1 MALFSAALGLAGSMY
16 GANKAAKSQAASLAQ
31 QQYEFDRNRE
41 LQNANMAIGLDDRR
55 LQQEENQYQ
64 RAMERI
70 NRRKTGD
77 ERRYQMSEYEGY
89 QEQLLSERRD
99 VIERQ
104 LMSDKEAARKSQ
116 FELEQYLQNR
126 DLAQGERNEAM
137 AALREAQAVASGER
151 DEDKRRL
158 LEDRA
163 KSDIEREFVV
173 EQYQQAQDTYA
184 AERAEQNQFRDML
197 MGRIDSVQA
206 NSQDFASSLGMPME
220 VDPMTQGDVDAEY
233 QTRADEYMSDVDRA
247 AQGMASSAETTLVR
261 RGMSDSTLAEDTR
274 AQLTRQVADQYTKA
288 RRAAYD
294 DATKYISG
302 RQAMNSADRN
312 AQMDRRKYLVGENT
326 SLEGMAMNGML
337 QLPGVASTTGQYNLL
352 NAVPTGIYDRNVASA
367 NDYQAPIAIGTG
379 IYDNLNV
386 GSQLS
391 GYLNTPSAASAGYS
405 QIQSGIYNPMSMS
418 FGNAANSF
426 SNASSMGNQMI
437 STAQNNYA
445 NASKAAA
452 AAGTGLADSFANF
465 TNELG
470 PGWSWFDQNSE
481 KTPAKSGDK
490 G

>member
-1 MALFSAALGLAGSMY
+1 MALFSAALGLAGSVY

-41 LQNANMAIGLDDRR
+41 LQQANMAIGLDDRR

-89 QEQLLSERRD
+89 QDQLLAERRD

-116 FELEQYLQNR
+116 FELEQYLQNK
-126 DLAQGERNEAM
+126 DLAQSERDEGL
-137 AALREAQAVASGER
+137 AALREAKAIASGER

-173 EQYQQAQDTYA
+173 QQYQEAQNTFA
-184 AERAEQNQFRDML
+184 AEREEQNQFRDML

-206 NSQDFASSLGMPME
+206 NSQDFANSLGMLPE
-220 VDPMTQGDVDAEY
+220 IDRVSQGDVDAEY
-233 QTRADEYMSDVDRA
+233 QVRADEYMSDVDRA

-274 AQLTRQVADQYTKA
+274 AQLTRQVSDQYTKA

-294 DATKYISG
+294 DASKYISG
-302 RQAMNSADRN
+302 RQAMTSNDRN
-312 AQMDRRKYLVGENT
+312 AEMDRRKYLVTENT
-326 SLEGMAMNGML
+326 GLEGMAMNGML

-352 NAVPTGIYDRNVASA
+352 NAVPTGIYDRNISSA
-367 NDYQAPIAIGTG
+367 NDYQAPMAIGTG
-379 IYDNLNV
+379 IYDNMNI
-386 GSQLS
+386 SAQLS
-391 GYLNTPSAASAGYS
+391 NYLNTPSAASTGYG

-418 FGNAANSF
+418 FGNPANAFNNVANMS
-426 SNASSMGNQMI
+426 NQML
-437 STAQNNYA
+437 SSSQANYA
-445 NASKAAA
+445 NASKTAME
-452 AAGTGLADSFANF
+452 AGKGMATSFATF
-465 TNELG
+465 SDELE
-470 PGWSWFDQNSE
+470 SWWNKDDATT
-481 KTPAKSGDK
+481 KGGGDK
-490 G
+490 

>member
-1 MALFSAALGLAGSMY
+1 MALFSAALGLAGSAY
-16 GANKAAKSQAASLAQ
+16 GAYSASKSQAAALGQ

-41 LQNANMAIGLDDRR
+41 LQQANMAIGLDDRR

-89 QEQLLSERRD
+89 QDQLLAERRD

-104 LMSDKEAARKSQ
+104 LTSDKEAARKSQ
-116 FELEQYLQNR
+116 FELEQYLQNK
-126 DLAQGERNEAM
+126 DLAQSERDEGL
-137 AALREAQAVASGER
+137 AALREAKAIASGER

-173 EQYQQAQDTYA
+173 QQYQEAQNTFA
-184 AERAEQNQFRDML
+184 AEREEQNQFRDML

-206 NSQDFASSLGMPME
+206 NSQDFANSLGMLPE
-220 VDPMTQGDVDAEY
+220 IDRVSQGDVDAEY
-233 QTRADEYMSDVDRA
+233 QVRADEYMSDVDRA

-274 AQLTRQVADQYTKA
+274 AQLTRQVSDQYTKA

-294 DATKYISG
+294 DASKYISG
-302 RQAMNSADRN
+302 RQAMTSNDRN
-312 AQMDRRKYLVGENT
+312 AEMDRRKYLVTENT
-326 SLEGMAMNGML
+326 GLEGMAMNGML

-352 NAVPTGIYDRNVASA
+352 NAVPTGIYDRNISSA
-367 NDYQAPIAIGTG
+367 NDYQAPMAIGTG
-379 IYDNLNV
+379 IYDNMNI

-391 GYLNTPSAASAGYS
+391 GYLNRPSAASTGYG
-405 QIQSGIYNPMSMS
+405 QIQSGVYNPMSMN
-418 FGNAANSF
+418 FGNP
-426 SNASSMGNQMI
+426 SNAFNNVANMSNQML
-437 STAQNNYA
+437 SSSQANYA
-445 NASKAAA
+445 NSSENAMKAGQGMA
-452 AAGTGLADSFANF
+452 TSFANF
-465 TNELG
+465 SDELG
-470 PGWSWFDQNSE
+470 AWWNKDDA
-481 KTPAKSGDK
+481 TTTAKKD
-490 G
+490 

>member
-1 MALFSAALGLAGSMY
+1 MALFSAALGLAGSIY

-31 QQYEFDRNRE
+31 QQYEFNRNRE
-41 LQNANMAIGLDDRR
+41 LQDANMAIGLDDRR

-77 ERRYQMSEYEGY
+77 ERRYQLSEYENY

-104 LMSDKEAARKSQ
+104 LLADKEAARQSQ

-126 DLAQGERNEAM
+126 DLAQEERDEAM
-137 AALREAQAVASGER
+137 AALREAQAIASGER

-173 EQYQQAQDTYA
+173 DQYQQAQNTYS
-184 AERAEQNQFRDML
+184 AEREEQNQFRDML
-197 MGRIDSVQA
+197 MSRIDSVQA
-206 NSQDFASSLGMPME
+206 NSQDFANAMGMPME

-233 QTRADEYMSDVDRA
+233 QIRADEYMSDVDRA

-261 RGMSDSTLAEDTR
+261 RGMSDGTLADDTR

-294 DATKYISG
+294 DASRYISG

-312 AQMDRRKYLVGENT
+312 AQIERRKYLVGENT
-326 SLEGMAMNGML
+326 GLEGMAMNGML

-352 NAVPTGIYDRNVASA
+352 NAIPTSIYDRDVSSA

-379 IYDNLNV
+379 IYDQMNV
-386 GSQLS
+386 GSQLA
-391 GYLNTPSAASAGYS
+391 GYLNNPSAASTGYAN
-405 QIQSGIYNPMSMS
+405 IQSGIYNPMSMN

-445 NASKAAA
+445 NAQTQAAN
-452 AAGTGLADSFANF
+452 AGTGLADSFATF
-465 TNELG
+465 SNELG
-470 PGWSWFDQNSE
+470 SWWKNRNKE
-481 KTPAKSGDK
+481 AGDD
-490 G
+490 

>member
-1 MALFSAALGLAGSMY
+1 MSALFSAALGLAGSVY
-16 GANKAAKSQAASLAQ
+16 GANKAAKSQAASMAQ
-31 QQYEFDRNRE
+31 QQYEFERSRE

-89 QEQLLSERRD
+89 QDQLLSERRD

-126 DLAQGERNEAM
+126 DLAQGERDEAM
-137 AALREAQAVASGER
+137 AALREAKAIASGER

-173 EQYQQAQDTYA
+173 QQYQEAQNTFA
-184 AERAEQNQFRDML
+184 AEREEQNQFRDML

-206 NSQDFASSLGMPME
+206 NSQDFANSLGMPMQ

-233 QTRADEYMSDVDRA
+233 QVRADEYMSDVDRA

-274 AQLTRQVADQYTKA
+274 AQLTRQVSDQYTKA

-302 RQAMNSADRN
+302 RQAMTSNDRN

-326 SLEGMAMNGML
+326 GLEGMAMNGML

-352 NAVPTGIYDRNVASA
+352 NAVPTGIYDRSISSA

-379 IYDNLNV
+379 IYDQMNI

-391 GYLNTPSAASAGYS
+391 GYLNTPSAASTGYG
-405 QIQSGIYNPMSMS
+405 QIQSGIYNPMSMN
-418 FGNAANSF
+418 FGNP
-426 SNASSMGNQMI
+426 SNAFNNASNIANQML
-437 STAQNNYA
+437 SGSQANYA
-445 NASKAAA
+445 NASDNAYKAGQGM
-452 AAGTGLADSFANF
+452 AAGVANF
-465 TNELG
+465 SDELG
-470 PGWSWFDQNSE
+470 SWWDARNE
-481 KTPAKSGDK
+481 ETPAGGGKEP
-490 G
+490 

>member
-1 MALFSAALGLAGSMY
+1 MALFSAALGLAGSAY
-16 GANKAAKSQAASLAQ
+16 GAYSASKSQAAALGQ

-41 LQNANMAIGLDDRR
+41 LQQANMAIGLDDRR

-89 QEQLLSERRD
+89 QDQLLAERRD

-104 LMSDKEAARKSQ
+104 LTSDKEAARKSQ
-116 FELEQYLQNR
+116 FELEQYLQNK
-126 DLAQGERNEAM
+126 DLAQSERDEGL
-137 AALREAQAVASGER
+137 AALREAKAIASGER

-173 EQYQQAQDTYA
+173 QQYQEAQNTFA
-184 AERAEQNQFRDML
+184 AEREEQNQFRDML

-206 NSQDFASSLGMPME
+206 NSQDFANSLGMLPE
-220 VDPMTQGDVDAEY
+220 IDRVSQGDVDAEY
-233 QTRADEYMSDVDRA
+233 QVRADEYMSDVDRA

-274 AQLTRQVADQYTKA
+274 AQLTRQVSDQYTKA

-294 DATKYISG
+294 DASKYISG
-302 RQAMNSADRN
+302 RQAMTSNDRN
-312 AQMDRRKYLVGENT
+312 AEMDRRKYLVTENT
-326 SLEGMAMNGML
+326 GLEGMAMNGML

-352 NAVPTGIYDRNVASA
+352 NAVPTGIYDRNISSA
-367 NDYQAPIAIGTG
+367 NDYQAPMAIGTG
-379 IYDNLNV
+379 IYDNMNI

-391 GYLNTPSAASAGYS
+391 GYLNRPSAASTGYG
-405 QIQSGIYNPMSMS
+405 QIQSGVYNPMSMN
-418 FGNAANSF
+418 FGNP
-426 SNASSMGNQMI
+426 SNAFNNVANMSNQML
-437 STAQNNYA
+437 SSSQANYA
-445 NASKAAA
+445 NASENAMKAGQGMA
-452 AAGTGLADSFANF
+452 TSFANF
-465 TNELG
+465 SDELG
-470 PGWSWFDQNSE
+470 AWWNKDDA
-481 KTPAKSGDK
+481 TTTAKKD
-490 G
+490 

>member
-1 MALFSAALGLAGSMY
+1 MALFSAALGLAGSIY
-16 GANKAAKSQAASLAQ
+16 GANKAAKSEAASMAQ

-41 LQNANMAIGLDDRR
+41 LQQANMAIGLDDRR

-77 ERRYQMSEYEGY
+77 ERRYQLSEFEGY
-89 QEQLLSERRD
+89 QDQLLAERRD

-104 LMSDKEAARKSQ
+104 LMQDKEAARQSQ
-116 FELEQYLQNR
+116 FELEQYLENR
-126 DLAQGERNEAM
+126 DLAQGERDEAM

-163 KSDIEREFVV
+163 KSDIEREYVIQ
-173 EQYQQAQDTYA
+173 QYQQAQDTFA
-184 AERAEQNQFRDML
+184 SEREETNQFRDML
-197 MGRIDSVQA
+197 MNRIDSVQA
-206 NSQDFASSLGMPME
+206 NSQDFANTLGMPMQ

-233 QTRADEYMSDVDRA
+233 ELRADEYMSDVDRA

-294 DATKYISG
+294 DASKYISG

-312 AQMDRRKYLVGENT
+312 AQIERRKYLIGENT
-326 SLEGMAMNGML
+326 GLESMAMNGML

-379 IYDNLNV
+379 IYDKMSI
-386 GSQLS
+386 GSQLA
-391 GYLNTPSAASAGYS
+391 GYLNNPSAASTAYGN
-405 QIQSGIYNPMSMS
+405 IQSGIYNPMSMN

-437 STAQNNYA
+437 SAAQNNFA
-445 NASKAAA
+445 NAQQNAMS
-452 AAGTGLADSFANF
+452 AGTGLADSFANF

-470 PGWSWFDQNSE
+470 PGWSWFDQKS
-481 KTPAKSGDK
+481 KTTAAKGD
-490 G
+490 GEP